1 MTDTKGLAAL
11 ATDWTHLRQLNLD
24 CTACALAVGR
34 TQVVFAA
41 GDAPADVMF
50 IGEAPGQNEDLQGV
64 PFVGRSG
71 QLLDRLL
78 AEAGINRDQ
87 VVIANVV
94 KCRPPDNRDPLPV
107 EIDTCRWWLRRQ
119 VQLVDPAVICTLGSF
134 ATRWALGKDARIT
147 RDRGQ
152 RFTISD
158 RTVVPTF
165 HPSAALRS
173 GPAGPQATALR
184 DDIHLIAQIIG
195 EVRSK

>member
-1 MTDTKGLAAL
+1 MTDTRALAAL
-11 ATDWTHLRQLNLD
+11 ATDWQQLRQLNLD

-41 GDAPADVMF
+41 GTAPADVMF
-50 IGEAPGQNEDLQGV
+50 IGEAPGQNEDRQGV

-78 AEAGINRDQ
+78 TEAGIDRGQ
-87 VVIANVV
+87 VVIANVI
-94 KCRPPDNRDPLPV
+94 KCRPPENRDPLPA
-107 EIDTCRWWLRRQ
+107 EIETCRWWLRRQ

-147 RDRGQ
+147 RDRGR
-152 RFTISD
+152 RFTVSD
-158 RTVVPTF
+158 RIVVPTF

-173 GPAGPQATALR
+173 GPAGTQTQALR
-184 DDIHLIAQIIG
+184 ADIASLAQIIA
-195 EVRSK
+195 EVRAR

>member
-1 MTDTKGLAAL
+1 MTDTRGLAEL
-11 ATDWTHLRQLNLD
+11 AADWQQLRDINVQ

-50 IGEAPGQNEDLQGV
+50 VGEAPGLNEDLQGV

-78 AEAGINRDQ
+78 ADAGIKREQ

-94 KCRPPDNRDPLPV
+94 KCRPPDNRDPLPDEV
-107 EIDTCRWWLRRQ
+107 ETCRWWLRRQ
-119 VQLVDPAVICTLGSF
+119 VHLVNPAVICTLGAF

-147 RDRGQ
+147 RDRGR
-152 RFTISD
+152 RFTVSG

-165 HPSAALRS
+165 HPAAALRS
-173 GPAGPQATALR
+173 GPAGVQAQALR
-184 DDIHLIAQIIG
+184 ADIELLATIIA
-195 EVRSK
+195 EVRA

>member
-1 MTDTKGLAAL
+1 MTDTRELAESAS
-11 ATDWTHLRQLNLD
+11 DWRELRQLNSG

-50 IGEAPGQNEDLQGV
+50 VGEAPGLHEDKQGV

-78 AEAGINRDQ
+78 ADAGIAREQ
-87 VVIANVV
+87 VVIANVI
-94 KCRPPDNRDPLPV
+94 KCRPPDNRDPLPE

-119 VQLVDPAVICTLGSF
+119 VHLVDPAVICTLGSF
-134 ATRWALGKDARIT
+134 ATQWALGKQARIT

-152 RFTISD
+152 RFTVSG

-173 GPAGPQATALR
+173 GPSGPQAQALR
-184 DDIHLIAQIIG
+184 ADIELLSRVIA
-195 EVRSK
+195 EVRGS

>member
-1 MTDTKGLAAL
+1 MTDTRGLADL
-11 ATDWTHLRQLNLD
+11 AADWSQLRELNLG

-50 IGEAPGQNEDLQGV
+50 VGEAPGLNEDAQGV

-78 AEAGINRDQ
+78 AEAGIERAQ
-87 VVIANVV
+87 VVIANVI
-94 KCRPPDNRDPLPV
+94 KCRPPDNRDPLPA

-119 VQLVDPAVICTLGSF
+119 VHLVDPAVICTLGSF
-134 ATRWALGKDARIT
+134 ATRWALGKQARIT
-147 RDRGQ
+147 RDRGR
-152 RFTISD
+152 RFTVSG

-173 GPAGPQATALR
+173 GPSGAQTLALR
-184 DDIHLIAQIIG
+184 SDIELLARIIS
-195 EVRSK
+195 EVRAT

>member
-1 MTDTKGLAAL
+1 MTDTRGLAESARDWEHLRVLNSGCTACGLAA
-11 ATDWTHLRQLNLD
+11 
-24 CTACALAVGR
+24 GR

-41 GDAPADVMF
+41 GAAPADVMF
-50 IGEAPGQNEDLQGV
+50 VGEAPGLHEDRQGV

-78 AEAGINRDQ
+78 TEAGIAREQ
-87 VVIANVV
+87 VVIANVI
-94 KCRPPDNRDPLPV
+94 KCRPPDNRDPLPE

-119 VQLVDPAVICTLGSF
+119 VHLVDPAVICTLGSF
-134 ATRWALGKDARIT
+134 ATRWALGQQARIT

-152 RFTISD
+152 RFTVSG

-173 GPAGPQATALR
+173 GPAGQQAQALR
-184 DDIHLIAQIIG
+184 ADIELLARVIA
-195 EVRSK
+195 EVRGS

>member
-1 MTDTKGLAAL
+1 MTDMRVLAESAS
-11 ATDWTHLRQLNLD
+11 DWQQLRLLNSG

-50 IGEAPGQNEDLQGV
+50 VGEAPGLHEDRQGV

-78 AEAGINRDQ
+78 ADAGIAREQ
-87 VVIANVV
+87 VVIANVI
-94 KCRPPDNRDPLPV
+94 KCRPPDNRDPLPE

-119 VQLVDPAVICTLGSF
+119 VHLVDPAVICTLGSF
-134 ATRWALGKDARIT
+134 ATKWALGKQARIT

-152 RFTISD
+152 RFTVSG

-173 GPAGPQATALR
+173 GPAGAQAQALR
-184 DDIHLIAQIIG
+184 ADIELLARVIT
-195 EVRSK
+195 EVRGG

>member
-1 MTDTKGLAAL
+1 MTDTRGLADS
-11 ATDWTHLRQLNLD
+11 ATGWEQLRELNSG

-41 GDAPADVMF
+41 GEAPADVMF
-50 IGEAPGQNEDLQGV
+50 VGEAPGQSEDLQGV

-78 AEAGINRDQ
+78 AEAGIERSQ
-87 VVIANVV
+87 VVIANVI
-94 KCRPPDNRDPLPV
+94 KCRPPANRDPLPE
-107 EIDTCRWWLRRQ
+107 EIETCRWWLRRQ

-134 ATRWALGKDARIT
+134 ATRWAIGKDARIT
-147 RDRGQ
+147 RDRGR
-152 RFTISD
+152 RFTVSG

-173 GPAGPQATALR
+173 GPAGAQTQALR
-184 DDIHLIAQIIG
+184 ADIGLLARIIG
-195 EVRSK
+195 EVRAG